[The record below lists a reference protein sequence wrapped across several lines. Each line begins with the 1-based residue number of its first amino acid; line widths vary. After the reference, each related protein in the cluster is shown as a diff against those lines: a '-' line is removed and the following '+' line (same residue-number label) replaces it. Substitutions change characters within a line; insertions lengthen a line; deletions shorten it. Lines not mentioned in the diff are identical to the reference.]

1 MENSNFNFFWLIS
14 VLKKYVKSLCILFS
28 LTIIISSLVALFLI
42 EEKFQSSVIIYPTT
56 TSSISQALLV
66 EHNPY
71 RKDVLEF
78 GEEEHAEQLLQ
89 VLNSDEIK
97 DSIVNRFN
105 LFAHYEVDKSDLHHK
120 TIMND
125 LYRKAV
131 DIKKTRLNSIE
142 ISVLDKDPNVAAN
155 IANEYL
161 DLIDFVIARIRQ
173 NRAKQSLEILEKRKQ
188 LLYQQ
193 RNNTQDSLRIYR
205 SYGIVSTVHQIERL
219 TEQYGIALAANNLT
233 GADRIKQ
240 ELNKLA
246 EYSGNHDVL
255 LRKSYEIEEELAVME
270 FEFDRVAIDTE
281 YTLEN
286 KFVINRAYPA
296 DKKAYPVR
304 WFIVFSSLVSVCIIS
319 LLSISILEALD
330 FRK

>member
-1 MENSNFNFFWLIS
+1 MENSNFNFLWLIS
-14 VLKKYVKSLCILFS
+14 VIKKYLRVLVGLFL
-28 LTIIISSLVALFLI
+28 LTSVLSAFVSLFLI
-42 EEKFQSSVIIYPTT
+42 EEKFRSSVIIYPTT

-66 EHNPY
+66 KHNPY

-89 VLNSDEIK
+89 VLHSDEIK
-97 DSIVNRFN
+97 VSIVDRFD
-105 LFAHYEVDKSDLHHK
+105 LFDHYNINKLDLHHK
-120 TIMND
+120 TLMNEV
-125 LYRKAV
+125 YYKAV
-131 DIKKTRLNSIE
+131 TIKKTKLNSIE
-142 ISVLDKDPNVAAN
+142 ISVLDKDPQVASD

-173 NRAKQSLEILEKRKQ
+173 NRAKQALEILKKRKQ
-188 LLYQQ
+188 LLYEQ
-193 RNNTQDSLRIYR
+193 RNVTQDSLRIYR

-219 TEQYGIALAANNLT
+219 TEQYGIALAANNLN
-233 GADRIKQ
+233 GADRIKR

-246 EYSGNHDVL
+246 EFSGNHDML

-270 FEFDRVAIDTE
+270 FESDRVAIDTE

-296 DKKAYPVR
+296 DKKAYPIR
-304 WFIVFSSLVSVCIIS
+304 WFIVFSSLVTVFIMSI
-319 LLSISILEALD
+319 LFISILEAID